1 MIGPG
6 DCMSASVYGDM
17 LDNDLSRLQNFIYL
31 RSVASL
37 EQNVL
42 GCVGVVFD

>member
-6 DCMSASVYGDM
+6 DCMSACVYGDM